1 VRREALAYELIVVG
15 TSWGGL
21 HALEVILGGLKP
33 PFDLPIVIVQH
44 RRADSDDT
52 LLRLLQRY
60 THLTVREPE
69 DKEPIVRGFIY
80 VAPPDYHL
88 LIERTEDGGAA
99 CALSTDAPVG
109 YSRPSIDVLFESAAD
124 VFGERLIG
132 IVLTGANHDGTRG
145 LARIKELGGYTVVQ
159 DPASAESRTMCE
171 GPIAAGCADR
181 VLPLEEIAGFIFQL
195 RPPEP
200 RTGAAEA
207 RKR

>member
-1 VRREALAYELIVVG
+1 MAYELIVVG

-21 HALEVILGGLKP
+21 HALEVILAGLAP
-33 PFDLPIVIVQH
+33 PFDVPIMIVQH

-52 LLRLLQRY
+52 LLRLLRKY
-60 THLTVREPE
+60 THLTVHEAE
-69 DKEPIVRGFIY
+69 DKEPIVRGHVY

-88 LIERTEDGGAA
+88 LVERGADGRAG
-99 CALSTDAPVG
+99 CALSTEAPVAF
-109 YSRPSIDVLFESAAD
+109 SRPSIDVLFESAAD

-145 LARIKELGGYTVVQ
+145 LTRIKELGGYTVVQ

-181 VLPLEEIAGFIFQL
+181 VLGLEQIAGFIAQL
-195 RPPEP
+195 RVSEP
-200 RTGAAEA
+200 RTRIHEA
-207 RKR
+207 PRR

>member
-1 VRREALAYELIVVG
+1 
-15 TSWGGL
+15 L
-21 HALEVILGGLKP
+21 HALEVILAGLKP
-33 PFDLPIVIVQH
+33 PFDVPIMIVQH

-52 LLRLLQRY
+52 LLRLLRKY
-60 THLTVREPE
+60 THLTVHEPE
-69 DKEPIVRGFIY
+69 DKEPIVRGHVY

-88 LIERTEDGGAA
+88 LVERGADGRAA
-99 CALSTDAPVG
+99 CALSTEAPVA

-145 LARIKELGGYTVVQ
+145 LTRIKELGGYTVVQ

-181 VLPLEEIAGFIFQL
+181 VLGLDQIAGFIAQL
-195 RPPEP
+195 RGGEP
-200 RTGAAEA
+200 RARVDEA
-207 RKR
+207 PRR

>member
-1 VRREALAYELIVVG
+1 VAYELIVVG

-21 HALEVILGGLKP
+21 HALEVILAGLRP
-33 PFDLPIVIVQH
+33 PFDLPIIVVQH

-52 LLRLLQRY
+52 LPRLLRKY
-60 THLTVREPE
+60 THLLVREPE
-69 DKEPIVRGFIY
+69 DKEPIVRGNVY

-88 LIERTEDGGAA
+88 LVERAEDGSAT
-99 CALSTDAPVG
+99 CALSTEAPVA

-145 LARIKELGGYTVVQ
+145 LARIKEVGGYTVVQ

-181 VLPLEEIAGFIFQL
+181 ILPLDQIAGFVSQL
-195 RPPEP
+195 RVLQP
-200 RTGAAEA
+200 RSRAIGSP
-207 RKR
+207 KG